1 LTIWELDFIFFLDNS
16 DNSKLVFPAA
26 IAMAVLA
33 VSQSSPNLNVLGT
46 VIIRYVFNYKN
57 IDYI

>member
-1 LTIWELDFIFFLDNS
+1 
-16 DNSKLVFPAA
+16 
-26 IAMAVLA
+26 MAVLA